1 VLLVGWLVGGGNSFN
16 AVVWYLLS
24 VAKELFMFVLFVFR
38 LLLLASIDR
47 VKLFIMTCYYP
58 SQVRVSSTDHF
69 RSIRTISNHI
79 TDNKTKLLEHET
91 TKARSKSTDKQ
102 KRRGEHNNSN
112 NTNTNTN
119 TTHTYIKQTAPVRTF
134 IFISYYGT
142 STGIT

>member
-102 KRRGEHNNSN
+102 KKRGEHN
-112 NTNTNTN
+112 TA
-119 TTHTYIKQTAPVRTF
+119 TTPTTTQHNTYIHKAN
-134 IFISYYGT
+134 
-142 STGIT
+142 STGADIHIHIILRYLNR